1 VTSGISVLPPN
12 SVSSIKFVKQK
23 VEQTDDESPVCVLKR
38 KRKLTFSPFSL
49 TSLRKEDFEGERLGY
64 WNGNKNYW
72 LQKSLPQDVLE
83 PPPPAP
89 KSRSAK
95 RKQNAEASDGR
106 AMYATADFHLESAT
120 AY

>member
-1 VTSGISVLPPN
+1 
-12 SVSSIKFVKQK
+12 
-23 VEQTDDESPVCVLKR
+23 VCVL

-83 PPPPAP
+83 PPPPA
-89 KSRSAK
+89 K